1 MKNITKQY
9 QRWLCKFNTDFCGVG
24 NMLVRYKYQM
34 NSKCSS
40 CGKEKKHTDHAILC
54 QEQGASLIWTN
65 KMKKLEDWM
74 TSQDF
79 HPKIVQVIVTG
90 LHSWRT
96 NTPNTYLPLNIH
108 LQQAQTHQA
117 QIGWFRFIEGFWTK
131 EFQQCQQTFL
141 TNSNIDKSSTLLL
154 SKAQRRIQMV
164 AWSLWEQRN
173 SLLHKTNDSFHPKE
187 INEINLEIEYETN
200 KGLDNLNFTFS
211 SLFSDITHTLLEKTH
226 INKLNWLT
234 TIWTICKLDHPSYF
248 LDNFPPWVHSL
259 NTDT

>member
-1 MKNITKQY
+1 MWYYNSHWNRKNCENVHKFDRLLTVWNYSSFIETILDTQKRLELASYSRVDWKLRATGMKNITKQY

-117 QIGWFRFIEGFWTK
+117 QIGWFCFIEGFWT
-131 EFQQCQQTFL
+131 
-141 TNSNIDKSSTLLL
+141 N
-154 SKAQRRIQMV
+154 
-164 AWSLWEQRN
+164 
-173 SLLHKTNDSFHPKE
+173 
-187 INEINLEIEYETN
+187 
-200 KGLDNLNFTFS
+200 
-211 SLFSDITHTLLEKTH
+211 
-226 INKLNWLT
+226 
-234 TIWTICKLDHPSYF
+234 
-248 LDNFPPWVHSL
+248 
-259 NTDT
+259 